1 MKKTVYL
8 IDLTHESQLGIGSDT
23 MPLQLGLIAAY
34 CLKELGDQVEIELFK
49 YTEEFEKAILDK
61 PPFLIGASNY
71 LWNIDL
77 GSKYIQAVKRR
88 HPDVITVYGGPNY
101 PDEPDEQADWL
112 REHPEMDFYIYKDG
126 EVPFTA
132 LLKQLLDNP
141 DLDTAK
147 RAKLPS
153 IHGLIGDEAFVGETE
168 PRLRDLTAIPSP
180 YTSGLMDKFFSQ
192 RLIPTIQT
200 NRGCPF
206 TCTFCTEGGYYYN
219 KVYKS
224 SLERKIAE
232 VDYIVEH
239 IEHTQTLR
247 ITDSNFGMF
256 NEDQDFCEHLSKMQ
270 DERGYP
276 EYVMCSTG
284 KNKKERVLKCNE
296 LLHGAMRLTASVQSL
311 SPDVLEA
318 VKRNNISLENLMF
331 LSDETSDTD
340 THAYSEVILALP
352 GDSVT
357 AMSDSFKGL
366 MDAGIGNITQHQLA
380 LIYGTEMNNRATRAK
395 YEMAGQFRPIQ
406 RCVGKYKLG
415 DEKFTAVEI
424 EEICT
429 SSVSLS
435 YDDYVEMRRLY
446 LTVGMFYNDRIFGEI
461 HALLR
466 VLDLSTFGWIKLIH
480 DNVENL
486 NSDVQ
491 SLYQGF
497 TDDTVNELW
506 DTREQLVADVS
517 ADVDRF
523 DRGEMG
529 GNIIYKYRSKSIT
542 EHLDALLEVAYEY
555 LNKYLEQQDVH
566 EELAVAEIERFARHQ
581 KLRIMDTDYVAVET
595 FAYDIPR
602 LLYDAAYSREG
613 GSLGQLRNPTKL
625 RIQHS
630 EKQRNT
636 IARELKFYGDD
647 IPGLTMMISRYPVKR
662 FYRRAEALDGASA
675 AAE

>member
-34 CLKELGDQVEIELFK
+34 CLKELGEQVEIELFK
-49 YTEEFEKAILDK
+49 YTEEFEKAMLAK
-61 PPFLIGASNY
+61 QPFLIGASNY

-77 GSKYIQAVKRR
+77 GSKYIQAIKRKY
-88 HPDVITVYGGPNY
+88 PDVITVYGGPNY
-101 PDEPDEQADWL
+101 PDEPDEQVDWL

-126 EVPFTA
+126 EVPFA
-132 LLKQLLDNP
+132 RLLGHLLDNP
-141 DLDTAK
+141 DVDAAK

-180 YTSGLMDKFFSQ
+180 YTNGLMDKFFSQ

-270 DERGYP
+270 DDRGYP

-340 THAYSEVILALP
+340 THAYSEVILGLP
-352 GDSVT
+352 GDSVK
-357 AMSDSFKGL
+357 AMSDSIQGL

-380 LIYGTEMNNRATRAK
+380 LIYGTEMNNRDSRAK
-395 YEMAGQFRPIQ
+395 YKMEGQFRPIQ
-406 RCVGKYKLG
+406 RCVGQYKFG
-415 DEKFTAVEI
+415 DQEFAAVEI

-429 SSVSLS
+429 SSSTLS
-435 YDDYVEMRRLY
+435 YDDYIEMRRLY

-466 VLDLSTFGWIKLIH
+466 VLDLSTFGWVKLIH
-480 DNVENL
+480 DNVEHL
-486 NSDVQ
+486 HPEIQ

-517 ADVDRF
+517 ADVDRY
-523 DRGEMG
+523 DKGEMG

-542 EHLDALLEVAYEY
+542 EHLDALLDVAYEY
-555 LNKYLEQQDVH
+555 LKKYLAQEDVH
-566 EELAVAEIERFARHQ
+566 EELAVQEIERFARHQ
-581 KLRIMDTDYVAVET
+581 KLRIMDTDYEAVET
-595 FAYDIPR
+595 FAYNIPR

-613 GSLGQLRNPTKL
+613 GSLGQLRNPTTL
-625 RIQHS
+625 RFRHS
-630 EKQRNT
+630 DKQRNT
-636 IARELKFYGDD
+636 IHRELKFYGDD
-647 IPGLTMMISRYPVKR
+647 IPGMTMMISRYPVKR
-662 FYRRAEALDGASA
+662 FYRRAEIIDGSSA

>member
-34 CLKELGDQVEIELFK
+34 CLKDLGEQVEIELFK
-49 YTEEFEKAILDK
+49 YTDEFEKAVLEK
-61 PPFLIGASNY
+61 PPFLIGVSNY

-77 GSKYIQAVKRR
+77 GSKYIQALKRR

-101 PDEPDEQADWL
+101 PDEPEEQADWL
-112 REHPEMDFYIYKDG
+112 RDHPEMDFYIYKDG
-126 EVPFTA
+126 EVPFA
-132 LLKQLLDNP
+132 RLLGHLLDNP
-141 DLDTAK
+141 DVDAAK

-153 IHGLIGDEAFVGETE
+153 IHALIDDEPFMGETE

-180 YTSGLMDKFFSQ
+180 YTSGLMDKFFKQ

-256 NEDQDFCEHLSKMQ
+256 NEDQEFCEHLSKMQ
-270 DERGYP
+270 DERNYP
-276 EYVMCSTG
+276 EYIMCSTG

-311 SPDVLEA
+311 SADVLQA

-340 THAYSEVILALP
+340 THAYSEVILGLP
-352 GDSVT
+352 GDSVK
-357 AMSDSFKGL
+357 AMSDSFEGL

-380 LIYGTEMNNRATRAK
+380 LIHGTEMNSRASRNK
-395 YEMAGQFRPIQ
+395 YALKGQFRPIQ

-415 DEKFTAVEI
+415 DEEFAAVEI

-429 SSVSLS
+429 TSNTLS
-435 YDDYVEMRRLY
+435 YDDYIEMRRLY

-461 HALLR
+461 HALFR
-466 VLDLSTFGWIKLIH
+466 VLDLSTFGWVKLIH
-480 DNVENL
+480 DNVDKLHPEI
-486 NSDVQ
+486 Q
-491 SLYQGF
+491 ALYQGF
-497 TDDTVNELW
+497 TDDTINELW
-506 DTREQLVADVS
+506 DTPEQLVADVS
-517 ADVDRF
+517 ADVDRY

-542 EHLDALLEVAYEY
+542 EHFDALFETAYEY
-555 LNKYLEQQDVH
+555 LNKYLVQQGVRED
-566 EELAVAEIERFARHQ
+566 LAVKEIERFARHQ
-581 KLRIMDTDYVAVET
+581 KLRIMDTDYEAVET

-602 LLYDAAYSREG
+602 LLYDASYAREG
-613 GSLGQLRNPTKL
+613 GTLGQLRNPTKL
-625 RIQHS
+625 RIKHS
-630 EKQRNT
+630 DKQRTT
-636 IARELKFYGDD
+636 IHRELKFYGDD

-662 FYRRAEALDGASA
+662 FYRRAEALSGASA

>member
-34 CLKELGDQVEIELFK
+34 CLKDLGEQVEIELFK
-49 YTEEFEKAILDK
+49 YTDEFEKAVLEK
-61 PPFLIGASNY
+61 PPFLIGVSNY

-77 GSKYIQAVKRR
+77 GSKYIQALKRR
-88 HPDVITVYGGPNY
+88 HPGVITVYGGPNY
-101 PDEPDEQADWL
+101 PDEPEEQADWL
-112 REHPEMDFYIYKDG
+112 RDHPEMDFYIYKDG
-126 EVPFTA
+126 EVPFA
-132 LLKQLLDNP
+132 RLLGHLLDNQ
-141 DLDTAK
+141 DVDAAK

-153 IHGLIGDEAFVGETE
+153 IHALIDDEPFMGETE

-180 YTSGLMDKFFSQ
+180 YTSGLMDKFFKQ

-256 NEDQDFCEHLSKMQ
+256 NEDQEFCEHLSKMQ
-270 DERGYP
+270 DERNYP
-276 EYVMCSTG
+276 EYIMCSTG

-311 SPDVLEA
+311 SADVLQA

-340 THAYSEVILALP
+340 THAYSEVILGLP
-352 GDSVT
+352 GDSVK
-357 AMSDSFKGL
+357 AMSDSFEGL

-380 LIYGTEMNNRATRAK
+380 LIHGTEMNSRASRTK
-395 YEMAGQFRPIQ
+395 YALKGQFRPIQ

-415 DEKFTAVEI
+415 DEEFAAVEI

-429 SSVSLS
+429 TSNTLS
-435 YDDYVEMRRLY
+435 YDDYIEMRRLY

-461 HALLR
+461 HALFR

-480 DNVENL
+480 DNADKLHPEI
-486 NSDVQ
+486 Q
-491 SLYQGF
+491 ALYQGF
-497 TDDTVNELW
+497 TDDTISELW
-506 DTREQLVADVS
+506 DTPEQLVADVS
-517 ADVDRF
+517 ADVDHY

-542 EHLDALLEVAYEY
+542 QHFDALFETAYEY

-566 EELAVAEIERFARHQ
+566 EELAVKEIERFARHQ
-581 KLRIMDTDYVAVET
+581 KLRIMDTDYEAVET

-602 LLYDAAYSREG
+602 LLYDASYAREG
-613 GSLGQLRNPTKL
+613 GTLGQLRNPTKL
-625 RIQHS
+625 RIKHS
-630 EKQRNT
+630 DKQRTT
-636 IARELKFYGDD
+636 IHRELKFYGDD

-662 FYRRAEALDGASA
+662 FYRRTEALSNASA